1 MISKNYPLAIIG
13 PTASGKSEVAVALA
27 KKINGEVVGM
37 DSRQIY
43 EGMAIGT
50 AQPTLDEQGGV
61 PHHMIGIKPPNE
73 EIAAGAYA
81 KLVLNLVTDIQS
93 RGKIPVI
100 CGGAGLY
107 YRAITKGI
115 FEESVSDLNA
125 RKQLEDEYDK
135 NGSTNLMDRLMELD
149 PEYAEIVHPNNKKR
163 LIRALEIYALTG
175 KPPTE
180 HYQNQS
186 KDSQPQLDLFTIYMD
201 WELDELGDR
210 IAKRTTKMLKAGW
223 VNEVRTLMKQYPD
236 EVLHPLDSIGYSQII
251 TYLNDEISEE
261 ELETEITLRT
271 RQFAVR
277 QIKWFRKETIDLTI
291 KMSVERSLKV
301 ITEEIIQ
308 NLKFN
313 SQKLR

>member
-61 PHHMIGIKPPNE
+61 PHHMIGIKPLNE

-163 LIRALEIYALTG
+163 LIRALEIYASTG

-186 KDSQPQLDLFTIYMD
+186 KDSQPQLDLFTIYID

-271 RQFAVR
+271 RQFSVR

>member
-1 MISKNYPLAIIG
+1 
-13 PTASGKSEVAVALA
+13 VAVALA
-27 KKINGEVVGM
+27 KKMDGEVIGM

-43 EGMAIGT
+43 KGMAIGT
-50 AQPTLDEQGGV
+50 AQPTLHEQGGV

-73 EIAAGAYA
+73 EIASGAYA

-93 RGKIPVI
+93 RGKTPII

-115 FEESVSDLNA
+115 FEESISDLDV
-125 RKQLEDEYDK
+125 RKQLENEYDK
-135 NGSTNLMDRLMELD
+135 NGPKNLMDRLIELD
-149 PEYAEIVHPNNKKR
+149 PDYAEIVHPNNKKR
-163 LIRALEIYALTG
+163 LIRALEIYESTG

-186 KDSQPQLDLFTIYMD
+186 EDSQSKLDLFTIYMD

-210 IAKRTTKMLKAGW
+210 IAKRTNKMLKVGW
-223 VNEVRTLMKQYPD
+223 IDEVRTLMKQYSN
-236 EVLHPLDSIGYSQII
+236 EVLYPLDSIGYSQII
-251 TYLNDEISEE
+251 SHLNDEMSVGA
-261 ELETEITLRT
+261 LEAEITLRT

-277 QIKWFRKETIDLTI
+277 QIKWFKKETIDLTI
-291 KMSVERSLKV
+291 KMSVERSLEV

-308 NLKFN
+308 NM
-313 SQKLR
+313 KLESKK

>member
-61 PHHMIGIKPPNE
+61 PHHMIGIKPLNE

-163 LIRALEIYALTG
+163 LIRALEIYASTG

-261 ELETEITLRT
+261 ELETEISLRT
-271 RQFAVR
+271 RQFAIR

-291 KMSVERSLKV
+291 KMSVEQSLKV
-301 ITEEIIQ
+301 VTEEIVQ

-313 SQKLR
+313 S

>member
-61 PHHMIGIKPPNE
+61 PHHMIGIKPLNE

-163 LIRALEIYALTG
+163 LIRALEIYASTG

-210 IAKRTTKMLKAGW
+210 IAKRTTKMLKTGW

-308 NLKFN
+308 NLKFE
-313 SQKLR
+313 SKK

>member
-1 MISKNYPLAIIG
+1 MISKNHPLAIIG
-13 PTASGKSEVAVALA
+13 PTASGKSKVAVALA
-27 KKINGEVVGM
+27 KKMDGEVIGM

-43 EGMAIGT
+43 KGMAIGT
-50 AQPTLDEQGGV
+50 AQPTLHEQGGV

-93 RGKIPVI
+93 RGKTPII

-115 FEESVSDLNA
+115 FEESISDLVV
-125 RKQLEDEYDK
+125 RKQLENEYDK
-135 NGSTNLMDRLMELD
+135 NGPKNLMDRLIELD
-149 PEYAEIVHPNNKKR
+149 PDYAEIVHPNNKKR
-163 LIRALEIYALTG
+163 LIRALEIYESTG

-186 KDSQPQLDLFTIYMD
+186 EDSQSKLDLFTIYMD

-210 IAKRTTKMLKAGW
+210 IAKRTNKMLKVGW
-223 VNEVRTLMKQYPD
+223 IDEVRTLMKQYPN
-236 EVLHPLDSIGYSQII
+236 EVLYPLDSIGYSQII
-251 TYLNDEISEE
+251 SHLNDEMSVGA
-261 ELETEITLRT
+261 LEAEITLRT

-277 QIKWFRKETIDLTI
+277 QIKWFKKETIDLTI
-291 KMSVERSLKV
+291 KMSVERSLEV

-308 NLKFN
+308 NM
-313 SQKLR
+313 KLESKK

>member
-61 PHHMIGIKPPNE
+61 PHHMIGIKPLNE

-163 LIRALEIYALTG
+163 LIRALEIYASTG

-271 RQFAVR
+271 RQFSVR

-308 NLKFN
+308 NLKFD

>member
-1 MISKNYPLAIIG
+1 MISKNYSLAIIG

-61 PHHMIGIKPPNE
+61 PHHMIGIKPLNE

-163 LIRALEIYALTG
+163 LIRALEIYASTG
-175 KPPTE
+175 RPPTE

-186 KDSQPQLDLFTIYMD
+186 KDSQPQLDLFTIYID

>member
-61 PHHMIGIKPPNE
+61 THHMIGIRPLNE
-73 EIAAGAYA
+73 EIAAGTYA

-163 LIRALEIYALTG
+163 LIRALEIYASTG

-186 KDSQPQLDLFTIYMD
+186 KDSQPQLDLFTIYID

>member
-163 LIRALEIYALTG
+163 LIRALEIYASTG

-308 NLKFN
+308 NLKLN

>member
-1 MISKNYPLAIIG
+1 MISKNHPLAIIG
-13 PTASGKSEVAVALA
+13 PTASGKSKVAVALA
-27 KKINGEVVGM
+27 KKMDGEVIGM

-43 EGMAIGT
+43 KGMAIGT
-50 AQPTLDEQGGV
+50 AQPTLHEQGGV

-93 RGKIPVI
+93 RGKTPII

-115 FEESVSDLNA
+115 FEESISDLDV
-125 RKQLEDEYDK
+125 RKQLENEYDK
-135 NGSTNLMDRLMELD
+135 NGPKNLMDRLIELD
-149 PEYAEIVHPNNKKR
+149 PDYAEIVHPNNKKR
-163 LIRALEIYALTG
+163 LIRALEIYESTG

-186 KDSQPQLDLFTIYMD
+186 EDSQSKLDLFTIYMD

-210 IAKRTTKMLKAGW
+210 LAKRTNKMLKVGW
-223 VNEVRTLMKQYPD
+223 IDEVRTLMKQYPN
-236 EVLHPLDSIGYSQII
+236 EVLYPLDSIGYSQII
-251 TYLNDEISEE
+251 SHLNDEMSVGA
-261 ELETEITLRT
+261 LEAEITLRT

-277 QIKWFRKETIDLTI
+277 QIKWFKKETIDLTI
-291 KMSVERSLKV
+291 KMSVERSLEV

-308 NLKFN
+308 NM
-313 SQKLR
+313 KLESKK

>member
-73 EIAAGAYA
+73 EIAAGVYA

-93 RGKIPVI
+93 RGKTPII

-107 YRAITKGI
+107 NRAITKGI
-115 FEESVSDLNA
+115 FEESISDLVV
-125 RKQLEDEYDK
+125 RKQLENEYDK
-135 NGSTNLMDRLMELD
+135 NGPKNLMDRLMEQD
-149 PEYAEIVHPNNKKR
+149 PDYAEIVHPNNKKR

-186 KDSQPQLDLFTIYMD
+186 KDSQPQLDLFTIYID

-271 RQFAVR
+271 RQFSVR

-308 NLKFN
+308 NLKFD

>member
-1 MISKNYPLAIIG
+1 MISKNYSLAIIG

-61 PHHMIGIKPPNE
+61 PHHMIGIKPLNE

-107 YRAITKGI
+107 FRAITKGI

-163 LIRALEIYALTG
+163 LIRALEIYASTG

-186 KDSQPQLDLFTIYMD
+186 KDSQPQLDLFTIYID

-210 IAKRTTKMLKAGW
+210 IAKRTTKMLKTGW

>member
-61 PHHMIGIKPPNE
+61 PHHMIGIKPLNE

-210 IAKRTTKMLKAGW
+210 IAKRTTKMLKTGW

>member
-61 PHHMIGIKPPNE
+61 PHHMIGIKPLNE

-163 LIRALEIYALTG
+163 LIRALEIYASTG

-210 IAKRTTKMLKAGW
+210 IAKRTTKMLKTGW

-251 TYLNDEISEE
+251 TYLNDEISEK

>member
-93 RGKIPVI
+93 RGKVPII

-115 FEESVSDLNA
+115 FEESISDLVV
-125 RKQLEDEYDK
+125 RKQLENEYDK
-135 NGSTNLMDRLMELD
+135 NGPKNLMDRLMEQD
-149 PEYAEIVHPNNKKR
+149 PDYAEIVHPNNKKR
-163 LIRALEIYALTG
+163 LIRALEIYESTG

-186 KDSQPQLDLFTIYMD
+186 EDSQSKLDLFTIYMD
-201 WELDELGDR
+201 WKLNKLSER
-210 IAKRTTKMLKAGW
+210 IAKRTNKMLKAGW
-223 VNEVRTLMKQYPD
+223 IDEVKILMKQYPN

-251 TYLNDEISEE
+251 TYLNNGISEE
-261 ELETEITLRT
+261 TLEAEITLRT

-277 QIKWFRKETIDLTI
+277 QIKWFKKETIDLTI
-291 KMSVERSLKV
+291 KMSVERSLEV

-308 NLKFN
+308 NLKFE
-313 SQKLR
+313 SKK

>member
-13 PTASGKSEVAVALA
+13 PTASGKSKVAVALA
-27 KKINGEVVGM
+27 RKMDGEVVGM

-50 AQPTLDEQGGV
+50 AQPTLHEQGGV

-93 RGKIPVI
+93 RGKTPII

-115 FEESVSDLNA
+115 FEESISDLVV
-125 RKQLEDEYDK
+125 RKQLENEYDK
-135 NGSTNLMDRLMELD
+135 NGPKNLMDRLMELD
-149 PEYAEIVHPNNKKR
+149 PDYAEIVHPNNKKR
-163 LIRALEIYALTG
+163 LIRALEIYESTG

-186 KDSQPQLDLFTIYMD
+186 EDSQSKLDLFTIYMD

-210 IAKRTTKMLKAGW
+210 IAKRTNKMLKAGW
-223 VNEVRTLMKQYPD
+223 IDEVRILMKQYPN
-236 EVLHPLDSIGYSQII
+236 EGLYPLDSIGYSQII
-251 TYLNDEISEE
+251 AHLNDEMSMEA
-261 ELETEITLRT
+261 LEAEITLRT

-277 QIKWFRKETIDLTI
+277 QIKWFKKETIDLII
-291 KMSVERSLKV
+291 KMSVERSLEV

-308 NLKFN
+308 NM
-313 SQKLR
+313 KLESKK

>member
-1 MISKNYPLAIIG
+1 MISKNYSLAIIG

-61 PHHMIGIKPPNE
+61 PHHMIGIKPLNE

-163 LIRALEIYALTG
+163 LIRALEIYASTG

>member
-61 PHHMIGIKPPNE
+61 PHHMIGIKPLNE

-163 LIRALEIYALTG
+163 LIRALEIYASTG

-291 KMSVERSLKV
+291 KMSVEQSLKV
-301 ITEEIIQ
+301 VTEEIVQ

-313 SQKLR
+313 S

>member
-50 AQPTLDEQGGV
+50 AQPTSDEQGGV

-73 EIAAGAYA
+73 GIAAGAYA

-163 LIRALEIYALTG
+163 LIRALEIYASTG

-186 KDSQPQLDLFTIYMD
+186 KDSQPQLDLFTIYID

-291 KMSVERSLKV
+291 KMSVERSLEV

-308 NLKFN
+308 NM
-313 SQKLR
+313 KLESKK

>member
-13 PTASGKSEVAVALA
+13 PTASGKSKVAVALA
-27 KKINGEVVGM
+27 KKMDGEVVGM

-50 AQPTLDEQGGV
+50 AQPTLHEQGGM

-93 RGKIPVI
+93 RGKTPII

-115 FEESVSDLNA
+115 FEESISDLVV
-125 RKQLEDEYDK
+125 RKQLENEYDK
-135 NGSTNLMDRLMELD
+135 NGPKNLMDRLIELD
-149 PEYAEIVHPNNKKR
+149 PDYAEIVHPNNKKR
-163 LIRALEIYALTG
+163 LIRALEIYESTG

-186 KDSQPQLDLFTIYMD
+186 EDSQSKLDLFTIYMD

-210 IAKRTTKMLKAGW
+210 LAKRTNKMLKVGW
-223 VNEVRTLMKQYPD
+223 IDEVRTLMKQYPN
-236 EVLHPLDSIGYSQII
+236 EVLYPLDSIGYSQII
-251 TYLNDEISEE
+251 SHLNDEMSVGA
-261 ELETEITLRT
+261 LEAEITLRT

-277 QIKWFRKETIDLTI
+277 QIKWFKKETIDLTI
-291 KMSVERSLKV
+291 KMSVERSLEV

-308 NLKFN
+308 NM
-313 SQKLR
+313 KLESKK

>member
-1 MISKNYPLAIIG
+1 MISNNYPLAIIG

-43 EGMAIGT
+43 EGMAVGT

-107 YRAITKGI
+107 FRAITKGI

-163 LIRALEIYALTG
+163 LIRALEIYASTG

>member
-27 KKINGEVVGM
+27 KKINGEVVGI

-50 AQPTLDEQGGV
+50 AQPALDEQGGV

-100 CGGAGLY
+100 CGGAGLF

-163 LIRALEIYALTG
+163 LIRALEIYASTG

-186 KDSQPQLDLFTIYMD
+186 KDSQPQLDLFTIYID

-223 VNEVRTLMKQYPD
+223 VNEVRTLMKQYPN

>member
-1 MISKNYPLAIIG
+1 MISKNHPLAIIG
-13 PTASGKSEVAVALA
+13 PTASGKSKVAVALA
-27 KKINGEVVGM
+27 KKMDGEVIGM

-43 EGMAIGT
+43 KGMAIGT
-50 AQPTLDEQGGV
+50 AQPTLHEQGGV

-93 RGKIPVI
+93 RGKTPII

-115 FEESVSDLNA
+115 FEESISDLVV
-125 RKQLEDEYDK
+125 RKQLENEYDK
-135 NGSTNLMDRLMELD
+135 NGPKNLMDRLIELD
-149 PEYAEIVHPNNKKR
+149 PDYAEIVHPNNKKR
-163 LIRALEIYALTG
+163 LIRALEIYESTG

-186 KDSQPQLDLFTIYMD
+186 EDSQSKLDLFTIYMD

-210 IAKRTTKMLKAGW
+210 LAKRTNKMLKVGW
-223 VNEVRTLMKQYPD
+223 IDEVRTLMKQYPN
-236 EVLHPLDSIGYSQII
+236 EVLYPLDSIGYSQII
-251 TYLNDEISEE
+251 SHLNDEMSVGA
-261 ELETEITLRT
+261 LEAEITLLT

-277 QIKWFRKETIDLTI
+277 QIKWFKKETIDLTI
-291 KMSVERSLKV
+291 KMSVERSLEV

-308 NLKFN
+308 NM
-313 SQKLR
+313 KLESKK

>member
-61 PHHMIGIKPPNE
+61 PHHMIGIKPLNE

-186 KDSQPQLDLFTIYMD
+186 KDSQPQLDLFTIYID

-236 EVLHPLDSIGYSQII
+236 EVLPPLDSIGYSQII

-271 RQFAVR
+271 RQFSVR

>member
-61 PHHMIGIKPPNE
+61 PHHMIGIKPLNE

-163 LIRALEIYALTG
+163 LIRALEIYASTG

-210 IAKRTTKMLKAGW
+210 IAKRTTKMLKTGW

-271 RQFAVR
+271 RQFSVR
-277 QIKWFRKETIDLTI
+277 QIKWFRKETIDFII
-291 KMSVERSLKV
+291 KMSVERSLKE

>member
-1 MISKNYPLAIIG
+1 MIPKNYPLAIIG

-61 PHHMIGIKPPNE
+61 PHHMIGIKPLNE

-163 LIRALEIYALTG
+163 LIRALEIYASTG

-210 IAKRTTKMLKAGW
+210 IAKRTTKMLKTGW

>member
-163 LIRALEIYALTG
+163 LIRALEIYASTG

-186 KDSQPQLDLFTIYMD
+186 KDSQPQLDLFTIYIA
-201 WELDELGDR
+201 WELDEMGDR

-261 ELETEITLRT
+261 ELEIEITLRT

>member
-27 KKINGEVVGM
+27 KKINGEGVGM

-43 EGMAIGT
+43 KGMAIGT

-163 LIRALEIYALTG
+163 LIRALEIYASTG

-186 KDSQPQLDLFTIYMD
+186 KDSQPQLDLFTIYID

-236 EVLHPLDSIGYSQII
+236 EVLHPLDSIG
-251 TYLNDEISEE
+251 
-261 ELETEITLRT
+261 
-271 RQFAVR
+271 
-277 QIKWFRKETIDLTI
+277 
-291 KMSVERSLKV
+291 
-301 ITEEIIQ
+301 
-308 NLKFN
+308 
-313 SQKLR
+313 

>member
-13 PTASGKSEVAVALA
+13 PTASGKSKVAVALA
-27 KKINGEVVGM
+27 RKMDGEVVGM

-50 AQPTLDEQGGV
+50 AQPTLHEQGGV
-61 PHHMIGIKPPNE
+61 PHHMIGIKLPNE

-93 RGKIPVI
+93 RGKTPII

-115 FEESVSDLNA
+115 FEESISDLDV
-125 RKQLEDEYDK
+125 RKQLENEYDK
-135 NGSTNLMDRLMELD
+135 NGPKNLMDRLIELD
-149 PEYAEIVHPNNKKR
+149 PDYAEIVHPNNKKR
-163 LIRALEIYALTG
+163 LIRALEIYESTG

-186 KDSQPQLDLFTIYMD
+186 EDSQSKLDLFTIYMD

-210 IAKRTTKMLKAGW
+210 LAKRTNKMLKVGW
-223 VNEVRTLMKQYPD
+223 IDEVRTLMKQYPN
-236 EVLHPLDSIGYSQII
+236 EVLYPLDSIGYSQII
-251 TYLNDEISEE
+251 AHLDDEMSVGA
-261 ELETEITLRT
+261 LEAEITLRT

-277 QIKWFRKETIDLTI
+277 QIKWFKKETIDLII
-291 KMSVERSLKV
+291 KMSVERSLEV

-308 NLKFN
+308 NM
-313 SQKLR
+313 KLESKK

>member
-61 PHHMIGIKPPNE
+61 PHHMIGIKPLNE

-163 LIRALEIYALTG
+163 LIRALEIYASTG

-223 VNEVRTLMKQYPD
+223 VNEVRSLMKQYPD

-291 KMSVERSLKV
+291 KMSVERSLEV

-308 NLKFN
+308 NM
-313 SQKLR
+313 KLESKK

>member
-27 KKINGEVVGM
+27 NKINGEVVGM

-61 PHHMIGIKPPNE
+61 PHHMIGIKPLNE

-163 LIRALEIYALTG
+163 LIRALEIYASTG

>member
-13 PTASGKSEVAVALA
+13 PTASGKSKVAVALA
-27 KKINGEVVGM
+27 RKMDGEVVGM

-50 AQPTLDEQGGV
+50 AQPTLHEQGGV

-93 RGKIPVI
+93 RGKTPII

-163 LIRALEIYALTG
+163 LIRALEIYASTG

-277 QIKWFRKETIDLTI
+277 QIKWFKKETIDLTI
-291 KMSVERSLKV
+291 KMSVERSLEV

-308 NLKFN
+308 NM
-313 SQKLR
+313 KLESKK

>member
-61 PHHMIGIKPPNE
+61 PHHMIGIKPLNE

-163 LIRALEIYALTG
+163 LIRALEIYASTG

-271 RQFAVR
+271 RQFSVR

>member
-61 PHHMIGIKPPNE
+61 PHHMIGIKPLNE

-107 YRAITKGI
+107 FRAITKGI

-163 LIRALEIYALTG
+163 LIRALEIYASTG

-186 KDSQPQLDLFTIYMD
+186 KDSQPQLDLFTIYID

-236 EVLHPLDSIGYSQII
+236 EVLPPLDSIGYSQII

>member
-1 MISKNYPLAIIG
+1 MISKNHPLAIIG
-13 PTASGKSEVAVALA
+13 PTASGKSKVAVALA
-27 KKINGEVVGM
+27 KKMDGEVIGM

-43 EGMAIGT
+43 KGMAIGT
-50 AQPTLDEQGGV
+50 AQPTLHEQGGV

-73 EIAAGAYA
+73 EIASGAYA

-93 RGKIPVI
+93 RGKTPII

-115 FEESVSDLNA
+115 FEESISDLDV
-125 RKQLEDEYDK
+125 RKQLENEYDK
-135 NGSTNLMDRLMELD
+135 NGPKNLMDRLIELD
-149 PEYAEIVHPNNKKR
+149 PDYAEIVHPNNKKR
-163 LIRALEIYALTG
+163 LIRALEIYESTG

-186 KDSQPQLDLFTIYMD
+186 EDSQSKLDLFTIYMD

-210 IAKRTTKMLKAGW
+210 IAKRTNKMLKVGW
-223 VNEVRTLMKQYPD
+223 IDEVRTLMKQYSN
-236 EVLHPLDSIGYSQII
+236 EVLYPLDSIGYSQII
-251 TYLNDEISEE
+251 SHLNDEMSVGA
-261 ELETEITLRT
+261 LEAEITLRT

-277 QIKWFRKETIDLTI
+277 QIKWFKKETIDLTI
-291 KMSVERSLKV
+291 KMSVERSLEV

-308 NLKFN
+308 NM
-313 SQKLR
+313 KLESKK

>member
-27 KKINGEVVGM
+27 KKINGEVAGM

-50 AQPTLDEQGGV
+50 AQPTLDAQGGV
-61 PHHMIGIKPPNE
+61 PHHMIGIKPLNE

-163 LIRALEIYALTG
+163 LIRALEIYASTG

-186 KDSQPQLDLFTIYMD
+186 KDSQPQLDLFTIYID

>member
-1 MISKNYPLAIIG
+1 MISKNHPLAIIG
-13 PTASGKSEVAVALA
+13 PTASGKSKVAVALA
-27 KKINGEVVGM
+27 KKMDGEVIGM

-43 EGMAIGT
+43 KGMAIGT
-50 AQPTLDEQGGV
+50 AQPTLHEQGGV

-93 RGKIPVI
+93 RGKTPII

-115 FEESVSDLNA
+115 FEESISDLDV
-125 RKQLEDEYDK
+125 RKQLENEYDK
-135 NGSTNLMDRLMELD
+135 NGPKNLMDRLIELD
-149 PEYAEIVHPNNKKR
+149 PDYAEIVHPNNKKR
-163 LIRALEIYALTG
+163 LIRALEIYESTG

-186 KDSQPQLDLFTIYMD
+186 EDSQSKLDLFTIYMD

-210 IAKRTTKMLKAGW
+210 IAKRTNKMLKVGW
-223 VNEVRTLMKQYPD
+223 IDEVRTLMKQYPN
-236 EVLHPLDSIGYSQII
+236 EVLYPLDSIGYSQII
-251 TYLNDEISEE
+251 SHLNDEMSVGA
-261 ELETEITLRT
+261 LEAEITLRT

-277 QIKWFRKETIDLTI
+277 QIKWFKKETIDLTI
-291 KMSVERSLKV
+291 KMSVERSLEV

-308 NLKFN
+308 NM
-313 SQKLR
+313 KLESKK

>member
-1 MISKNYPLAIIG
+1 MISKNYSLAIIG

-163 LIRALEIYALTG
+163 LIRALEIYASTG

-186 KDSQPQLDLFTIYMD
+186 KDSQPQLDLFTIYID

-271 RQFAVR
+271 RQFAIR

>member
-61 PHHMIGIKPPNE
+61 PHHMIGIKPLNE

-107 YRAITKGI
+107 FRAITKGI

-163 LIRALEIYALTG
+163 LIRALEIYASTG

-271 RQFAVR
+271 RQFSVR